1 MAFLP
6 MTAAEMQARE
16 WDECDFIMVCGDA
29 YVDHPSFGSAIISR
43 MLEAEGFRVGMIA
56 QPNWKD
62 DKEFTQLGRPRLGF
76 LVSSG
81 NLDSMLNNYTANK
94 KRRSEDDYAA
104 GGIGGKRPNRAVTIY
119 CQIIRRLY
127 GDVPIVLGG
136 IEASLRKT
144 AHYDYWDDRVMPSI
158 LADSKA
164 DLLIYGMG
172 EKQIKEIAKF
182 AQRGV
187 PLTKLHE
194 IAGSAYLQDE
204 FSLDENTVVLPS
216 YEQVVNDKRKYA
228 EAFRLS
234 ELEQNPF
241 FGKKLAQKQKNNWLI
256 VNPPARPL
264 STAEL
269 DAVYDLPY
277 ERAWHPSY
285 DAFGGVPAL
294 QEVEFSVTSHR
305 GCFGG
310 CNFCAITTHQGR
322 IIQARSHESILRE
335 IRLMTASKWFKGYIH
350 DIGGPSA
357 NFRIPSCQKQLT
369 VGTCSHRQCLFPE
382 PCPKLQADHSDYFA
396 LLREA
401 RVIPKVKKVFVRS
414 GVRYDYLL
422 ADPNGRAYLKEL
434 CQYHISG
441 QLKVA
446 PEHVA
451 DQVMQTMGKP
461 GVAVFDRF
469 RKMYEEVNRELDRDQ
484 FLVPYFMTSHPGCSL
499 QDAVTL
505 AEYVHDLGFQ
515 PEQVQDF
522 IPTPGSVSTAMYYT
536 GMNPM
541 TGEAVTVVKTPEKR
555 KLQRALLQY
564 RRPENRDEVL
574 KALHQAGR
582 EDLIGYDKNCLIRPA
597 GNVQP
602 KKTRRSGYKK
612 PILGA
617 KR

>member
-6 MTAAEMQARE
+6 MNAAEMQVRA
-16 WDECDFIMVCGDA
+16 WDTCDFIMVCGDA

-56 QPNWKD
+56 QPNWQD
-62 DKEFTQLGRPRLGF
+62 DKQFTQLGRPRLAF

-104 GGIGGKRPNRAVTIY
+104 GGVGGKRPNRAVTVY
-119 CQIIRRLY
+119 SQIIRRLY
-127 GDVPIVLGG
+127 GDVPIILGG
-136 IEASLRKT
+136 IEASLRKM
-144 AHYDYWDDRVMPSI
+144 AHYDYWDDKVLPSI
-158 LADSKA
+158 LADSQA

-172 EKQIKEIAKF
+172 EKQIKEIAKY

-194 IAGSAYLQDE
+194 IAGSAYLQE
-204 FSLDENTVVLPS
+204 VFSPEENTVEVPS
-216 YEQVVNDKRKYA
+216 YEQVANNKRSYA
-228 EAFRLS
+228 AAFRLS

-241 FGKKLAQKQKNNWLI
+241 SGKKLAQKQKTNWLI
-256 VNPPARPL
+256 VNPPAKPL

-285 DAFGGVPAL
+285 DALGGVPAL
-294 QEVEFSVTSHR
+294 QEVEFSITSHR

-310 CNFCAITTHQGR
+310 CNFCAITSHQGR

-335 IRLMTASKWFKGYIH
+335 IRQMTTSKRFKGYIH

-369 VGTCSHRQCLFPE
+369 VGTCSNRQCLFPE
-382 PCPKLQADHSDYFA
+382 PCPNLNADHSDYFA

-401 RVIPKVKKVFVRS
+401 RMIPKVKKVFVRS

-422 ADPNGRAYLKEL
+422 ADPKGRAYLKEL

-451 DQVMQTMGKP
+451 DSVLRTMGKP
-461 GVAVFDRF
+461 GVSVFNRF
-469 RKMYEEVNRELDRDQ
+469 RKMYEEVNRELGRDQ

-499 QDAVTL
+499 QDAVIL
-505 AEYVHDLGFQ
+505 AEYVRDLGFQ

-536 GMNPM
+536 GINPM
-541 TGEAVTVVKTPEKR
+541 TGEAVSVVKTVEKR

-564 RRPENRDEVL
+564 RRPDNREEVL

-582 EDLIGYDKNCLIRPA
+582 EDLIGYDKNSLIRPA
-597 GNVQP
+597 GNLQL

-612 PILGA
+612 PNPGV
-617 KR
+617 KK